1 MNERMNEKNRMKDYF
16 LMKRQVLF
24 LELQTL

>member
-1 MNERMNEKNRMKDYF
+1 MNERMNEKNRMKDCF
-16 LMKRQVLF
+16 FMKRQVLF